1 VTSGLPGEERKVR
14 VVKAN
19 LKGSAALPSR
29 RRKPRRKVPTLPLAV
44 RRMEK
49 RLATT
54 VGEGCRLARMRSGQT
69 QADVA
74 GRIGVATEVY
84 GRMERGKMLPS
95 VPTLLRMCVALR
107 CGPHELMGMAPI
119 DGPGRSS
126 PWADEVPEGLDDTP
140 EMRRLLRSLRRLNR
154 PQLKLMQLVASAIIS
169 RY

>member
-1 VTSGLPGEERKVR
+1 VAPGLPDGERKVR

-19 LKGSAALPSR
+19 LKGSVSLPSR
-29 RRKPRRKVPTLPLAV
+29 RRKPRRKGPTLPLVV

-54 VGEGCRLARMRSGQT
+54 VGEGCRQARMRSGQT

-95 VPTLLRMCVALR
+95 VPTLLRMCMALR
-107 CGPHELMGMAPI
+107 CGPHELMGMAAI
-119 DGPGRSS
+119 DGSAKNS